1 MPLQTEVTV
10 AALAERAGRFLVVEE
25 SIGGKLVLNQPAGHL
40 EPGETL
46 VQAVARETREETA
59 WRFAPQALLGV
70 YLWQPVQ
77 GTTAFLRF
85 AFAGTVSDHDAAQ
98 SLDAGIVRTHWLTRA
113 ELAAREAQLRTPL
126 VLRCVDDYLSG
137 RRLPLDAIAHLDGA
151 AAVQSGPWN
160 ASLHRR

>member
-10 AALAERAGRFLVVEE
+10 AALAERDGRFLVVEE
-25 SIGGKLVLNQPAGHL
+25 SIDGKLVLNQPAGHL

-46 VQAVARETREETA
+46 LQAVARETREETA
-59 WRFAPQALLGV
+59 WRFVPQAFLGV
-70 YLWQPVQ
+70 YLWQPAQ
-77 GTTAFLRF
+77 STTSFLRF
-85 AFAGTVSDHDAAQ
+85 AFAGTVSNHDAAQ
-98 SLDAGIVRTHWLTRA
+98 TLDAGIVCTHWLTRA

-137 RRLPLDAIAHLDGA
+137 RRLPLDAIAHVDGSS
-151 AAVQSGPWN
+151 AVQSGPWN